1 MSASRP
7 AAAPPLIL
15 ASASPRRAQL
25 LREAGY
31 EFQVVTP
38 PYDDTEHSL
47 EHLPAHLAAPALAEL
62 KAASVAD
69 GLPRGLVLGCDTLI
83 AQGDHRI
90 GKPADA
96 ADARRIL
103 NLLIGAKHQAIT
115 AVCLIDA
122 GSKRRCVFTDVA
134 DVVIP
139 ALPAGE
145 LERYLAAGEWR
156 GKAGGYNLAE
166 LQRRWNIT
174 VTGDPTTVVGLPMR
188 RLAAELGHFAPSDT

>member
-1 MSASRP
+1 MSAA

-15 ASASPRRAQL
+15 ASTSPRRAQL

-31 EFQVVTP
+31 TFEIVTP

-47 EHLPAHLAAPALAEL
+47 DHLPAHLAAPALAQL

-69 GLPRGLVLGCDTLI
+69 TLPRGLVLGCDTLI
-83 AQGDHRI
+83 ALDDHRI

-103 NLLIGAKHQAIT
+103 NILLGVTHQVVT
-115 AVCLIDA
+115 AVCLIDCA
-122 GSKRRCVFTDVA
+122 SRRQHIFTDIA
-134 DVVIP
+134 DVTIP
-139 ALPAGE
+139 ALPPGE
-145 LERYLAAGEWR
+145 LDRYLASGDWR

-166 LQRRWNIT
+166 LQRRWGIT
-174 VTGDPTTVVGLPMR
+174 VSGDPTTVIGLPMK
-188 RLAAELGHFAPSDT
+188 RLAAELQHFAHTDI